1 MKVTIL
7 GTGAYG
13 LALSLMFNKKV
24 NDIVL
29 WTKFE
34 EERNEIEKNRGNR
47 KVLPN
52 IRIPDNI
59 KVTTDFDYAIEG
71 ASLIVIAVPAAFVE
85 DMGQLLKDK
94 INDTQHICIAS
105 KGIERDTCSFV
116 HDILLRNVETDNLA
130 VISGPSFAIDI
141 ARSHPVGL
149 SIATLSHKTERILK
163 ETLQND
169 SLKLR
174 TTDDIIGV
182 EICGSIKNVIAIAAG
197 MLSGMGYSESTQA
210 MFITESLHDI
220 KSLIDALG
228 GNKNTILSFAGVG
241 DLLLTAT
248 STKSRNF
255 KLGYLIGSNTSS
267 EELAEYMNNTT
278 IEGLYTLKSIY
289 KLLGDKKVDMPV
301 IDLIY
306 NIIYNNA
313 DPKEL
318 VTFLIEKE

>member
-1 MKVTIL
+1 MKITIL

-13 LALSLMFNKKV
+13 LALSLMFNKNV

-34 EERNEIEKNRGNR
+34 DEKNDIERNRGNK

-59 KVTTDFDYAIEG
+59 RITTDFDFAIND
-71 ASLIVIAVPAAFVE
+71 ADLIVIAVPAAFVE
-85 DMGQLLKDK
+85 DMGQLLKGKLTDK
-94 INDTQHICIAS
+94 QHICIAS

-116 HDILLRNVETDNLA
+116 HDILLRNVDTKNLA

-141 ARSHPVGL
+141 ANMHPVGL
-149 SIATLSHKTERILK
+149 SIATKNRKTEKLLK

-182 EICGSIKNVIAIAAG
+182 EICGSIKNVIAIASG
-197 MLSGMGYSESTQA
+197 MLSGMDYSESTQA
-210 MFITESLHDI
+210 MFVTEALHDI
-220 KSLIDALG
+220 KALIDALG
-228 GNKNTILSFAGVG
+228 GDKKTILSYAGVG

-255 KLGYLIGSNTSS
+255 KLGFLIGSNTPK
-267 EELAEYMNNTT
+267 EELEEYINNTT

-289 KLLGDKKVDMPV
+289 KLLGDKEVDMPI

-306 NIIYNNA
+306 DIIYNDL
-313 DPKEL
+313 DPKKL
-318 VTFLIEKE
+318 VTFLIEKK

>member
-13 LALSLMFNKKV
+13 LALSLMFNKNV
-24 NDIVL
+24 NDIVM

-34 EERNEIEKNRGNR
+34 EEKENIEKKRGNN

-59 KVTTDFDYAIEG
+59 RITTDFNLAIKD
-71 ASLIVIAVPAAFVE
+71 AKLIVIAVPAAFVD
-85 DMGQLLKDK
+85 DMGQMLKDK
-94 INDTQHICIAS
+94 LTRDQHICIAS

-116 HDILLRNVETDNLA
+116 HDILLRNIETKNLA

-141 ARSHPVGL
+141 ANMNPIGL
-149 SIATLSHKTERILK
+149 SIATNNKETEDLLK

-169 SLKLR
+169 TLKLR

-182 EICGSIKNVIAIAAG
+182 EICGSIKNVIAIASG
-197 MLSGMGYSESTQA
+197 MLNGMNYSESTQA
-210 MFITESLHDI
+210 MFVTEALHDI

-228 GNKNTILSFAGVG
+228 GNKKTILSYAGVG

-255 KLGYLIGSNTSS
+255 QLGYLIGSNTSK
-267 EELAEYMNNTT
+267 EEINDYMNNTT

-289 KLLGDKKVDMPV
+289 KLLGDKKVDMPI

-306 NIIYNNA
+306 DIIYNGV
-313 DPKEL
+313 DPKRL
-318 VTFLIEKE
+318 VTFLIEKK